1 MAFFQS
7 KAKEPDPGALETAQ
21 APDPDQLASFNSLY
35 LRAINALFMFVKDF
49 ALDLNEI
56 GSERFKSDVDQLKA
70 DFNTH
75 MQATHLERRFK
86 GGCRD
91 VGAFIER
98 QKRYLDDRE
107 QELRDI
113 IDLLT
118 TAMTSL
124 NTDNKTFYQ
133 RVFDQSEKIDQISR
147 LDDIKK
153 IRHALQEEVTQMKAL
168 VSAKEA
174 ADAAQIDQLSSQVTE
189 LKNELQKAKQR
200 GETDGLT
207 GALNRGAFDA
217 VIADLVSRREVT
229 GNGFSLIM
237 LDLDN
242 FKGINDTYGHL
253 TGDRVLVAFAQKCKS
268 MLRGDDTIA
277 RYGGEEFAL
286 ILPGASLRNSVK
298 KGKQLCKAIAGTR
311 YAIDESASGS
321 YLSVTVSAGVST
333 LRRDDTVADVIKR
346 ADRSLYHAKNT
357 GKNKVVSEKQV

>member
-1 MAFFQS
+1 MAFFQRNS
-7 KAKEPDPGALETAQ
+7 KEPDAQKTAEPQ
-21 APDPDQLASFNSLY
+21 DLDQLASFSSLY
-35 LRAINALFMFVKDF
+35 LRAVNALFMFLKDF

-56 GSERFKSDVDQLKA
+56 GSDRFKEDVDQLKA
-70 DFNTH
+70 DFNA
-75 MQATHLERRFK
+75 QLAATQLDRRFQA
-86 GGCRD
+86 GCRIL
-91 VGAFIER
+91 GAFIER
-98 QKRYLDDRE
+98 QKSYIGDRE

-124 NTDNKTFYQ
+124 NTENITFYR

-153 IRHALQEEVTQMKAL
+153 IRHALQEEVTQMKDL

-174 ADAAQIDQLSSQVTE
+174 ADAAQIDQLSSQVSE

-200 GETDGLT
+200 SETDGLT

-217 VIADLVSRREVT
+217 VITDLVSRREVS
-229 GNGFSLIM
+229 GKSFSLLM
-237 LDLDN
+237 LDLDD

-253 TGDRVLVAFAQKCKS
+253 TGDRVLVAFAQKCKG

-277 RYGGEEFAL
+277 RYGGEEFTV

-298 KGKQLCKAIAGTR
+298 KAKQICQAIAGTR
-311 YAIDESASGS
+311 YAIDETASGN
-321 YLSVTVSAGVST
+321 YLSVTVSVGVST
-333 LRRDDTVADVIKR
+333 LRKGDTAADVIKR
-346 ADRSLYHAKNT
+346 ADGALYHAKNT
-357 GKNKVVSEKQV
+357 GKNKVASEKQV